1 MNFELKT
8 TKQKVLVSIASV
20 ATIAAL
26 GAGFAFA
33 NGAFA
38 PKASPAAPTAPITQS
53 DKVKVDRFALS
64 TDSIAKAAANLTF
77 AGYDVSVT
85 NPISVSAKD
94 GHVMVTET
102 SNDTAANNVWYAPR
116 RAAAIAARLA
126 ETEVVTD
133 SATTPIKDITYV
145 VTDADNNVKIA
156 VTQETTAPAVADAGT
171 QSPIATDDTV
181 DTSKTVTDEVTT
193 TEADAIKKAQP
204 TKEEVAATPAKTD
217 EEKTADAE
225 KAKESAPATDT
236 VLNNST
242 GFVMSDD
249 THEGLTDTEK
259 ANVGTSGGK
268 AVTDPEGTV
277 ITPAAPTPKQENAT
291 EPAAPAPEKT
301 DNSGSTE
308 TNSTTSNTN
317 NTTSNNSSGHNG
329 DSNYSSTHEKRP
341 VYRTDKRW
349 VVDRKAWSE
358 KKQVGDHYHTSDG
371 ADFYSDAE
379 LNAYLKKHDVSY
391 SVVPDYE
398 TVYHE
403 EQGHWEYDQVI
414 DHYE

>member
-1 MNFELKT
+1 MKLELKT
-8 TKQKVLVSIASV
+8 TKQKAIASV
-20 ATIAAL
+20 AAVATVAAI
-26 GAGFAFA
+26 GAGFVFV

-38 PKASPAAPTAPITQS
+38 PKANPSAPTEITQS
-53 DKVKVDRFALS
+53 DKVKVDRFVLS
-64 TDSIAKAAANLTF
+64 TDAIAKAAANLTF

-145 VTDADNNVKIA
+145 VTDADSNVKIA

-171 QSPIATDDTV
+171 QAPIATDDTV
-181 DTSKTVTDEVTT
+181 DTSKTITEEVTT

-204 TKEEVAATPAKTD
+204 TKEEVEATPAKTD
-217 EEKTADAE
+217 DEKTADAE
-225 KAKESAPATDT
+225 KAKETAPATDT

-242 GFVMSDD
+242 GFIMSDD

-268 AVTDPEGTV
+268 AVTDPEGAA
-277 ITPAAPTPKQENAT
+277 ITPAAPAPKQENAT
-291 EPAAPAPEKT
+291 EPAEPT
-301 DNSGSTE
+301 SNSGSTE
-308 TNSTTSNTN
+308 TTTSSNTNTGTTSN
-317 NTTSNNSSGHNG
+317 SGSDYNSS
-329 DSNYSSTHEKRP
+329 SSSSSTPSQPAQREKQ
-341 VYRTDKRW
+341 Y
-349 VVDRKAWSE
+349 VVDVYAWDE
-358 KKQVGDHYHTSDG
+358 KVKVGVKIVCSDG
-371 ADFYSDAE
+371 YVCHTEDE
-379 LNAYLKKHDVSY
+379 LDAYLHKHDVSY
-391 SVVPDYE
+391 SVLDDYKIVHHDE
-398 TVYHE
+398 K
-403 EQGHWEYDQVI
+403 GHWEQYQVL

>member
-85 NPISVSAKD
+85 NPISVSAND

-156 VTQETTAPAVADAGT
+156 VTQETPAPAVAEAGE

-181 DTSKTVTDEVTT
+181 DTSKTVTEEVTT

-225 KAKESAPATDT
+225 KANESAPTTDT

-242 GFVMSDD
+242 GFIMSDD
-249 THEGLTDTEK
+249 THDGLSDTEK

-268 AVTDPEGTV
+268 AVTDPEGTA
-277 ITPAAPTPKQENAT
+277 ITPATPAPKQENAT
-291 EPAAPAPEKT
+291 EPVTPAS
-301 DNSGSTE
+301 NGGSTE
-308 TNSTTSNTN
+308 TNNTTSSNTGTTSN
-317 NTTSNNSSGHNG
+317 SGSGYNSS
-329 DSNYSSTHEKRP
+329 SSSSSTPSRRP

-358 KKQVGDHYHTSDG
+358 KVKVGAKIVCSDG
-371 ADFYSDAE
+371 YVCYTEDE
-379 LNAYLKKHDVSY
+379 LDAYLHKHDVSY
-391 SVVPDYE
+391 SVVDDYK

-403 EQGHWEYDQVI
+403 EQGHWEEYQVL

>member
-1 MNFELKT
+1 MKFELKT
-8 TKQKVLVSIASV
+8 TKQKAIASV
-20 ATIAAL
+20 AAVATVAAI
-26 GAGFAFA
+26 GAGFVFV

-38 PKASPAAPTAPITQS
+38 PKANPSAPTAITQS
-53 DKVKVDRFALS
+53 DKVKVDRFVLS
-64 TDSIAKAAANLTF
+64 TDAIAKAAANLTF

-85 NPISVSAKD
+85 NQISVSAKD

-102 SNDTAANNVWYAPR
+102 SSDTAANNVWYAPR

-171 QSPIATDDTV
+171 QAPIATDDTV

-204 TKEEVAATPAKTD
+204 TKEEVAATQAKTD

-225 KAKESAPATDT
+225 KAKETAPTTDT

-242 GFVMSDD
+242 GFIMSED
-249 THEGLTDTEK
+249 THDGLTDTEK

-268 AVTDPEGTV
+268 AVTDPEGTA
-277 ITPAAPTPKQENAT
+277 ITPAAPEPKQENAT
-291 EPAAPAPEKT
+291 EPAAPAPENT
-301 DNSGSTE
+301 NNSGSAE
-308 TNSTTSNTN
+308 TNSTTSN
-317 NTTSNNSSGHNG
+317 SGSGYNSS
-329 DSNYSSTHEKRP
+329 SSSSYYSVPAQPTQREKH
-341 VYRTDKRW
+341 Y
-349 VVDRKAWSE
+349 VVDVYAWDE
-358 KKQVGDHYHTSDG
+358 KVKIGVKIVCSDG
-371 ADFYSDAE
+371 YVCHTEDE
-379 LNAYLKKHDVSY
+379 LDAYLHKHDVSY
-391 SVVPDYE
+391 SVVDDYKIVHHDE
-398 TVYHE
+398 K
-403 EQGHWEYDQVI
+403 GHWE
-414 DHYE
+414 

>member
-1 MNFELKT
+1 MKFELKT
-8 TKQKVLVSIASV
+8 TKQKAIASV
-20 ATIAAL
+20 AAVATVAAI
-26 GAGFAFA
+26 GAGFVFV

-38 PKASPAAPTAPITQS
+38 PKANPSAPTAITQS

-64 TDSIAKAAANLTF
+64 TDAIAKAAANLTF
-77 AGYDVSVT
+77 SGYDVSVT

-156 VTQETTAPAVADAGT
+156 VTQETTAPAVAEAGE

-181 DTSKTVTDEVTT
+181 DTSKTVTEEVTT

-204 TKEEVAATPAKTD
+204 TKEEVAETPAKTD

-249 THEGLTDTEK
+249 THDGLTDTEK
-259 ANVGTSGGK
+259 DNVGTSGGK
-268 AVTDPEGTV
+268 AVTDPEGV
-277 ITPAAPTPKQENAT
+277 AITPAAPEPKQENT
-291 EPAAPAPEKT
+291 TDPTAPASNGGSTKT
-301 DNSGSTE
+301 TTSSNTNTGTTSNSGSDY
-308 TNSTTSNTN
+308 
-317 NTTSNNSSGHNG
+317 NSS
-329 DSNYSSTHEKRP
+329 SSSSYTPSQPAQREKQ
-341 VYRTDKRW
+341 Y
-349 VVDRKAWSE
+349 VVDVYAWDE
-358 KKQVGDHYHTSDG
+358 KVKVGVKIVCSDG
-371 ADFYSDAE
+371 YVCHTEDE
-379 LNAYLKKHDVSY
+379 LDAYLHKHDVSY
-391 SVVPDYE
+391 SVVDDYKIVHHDE
-398 TVYHE
+398 K
-403 EQGHWEYDQVI
+403 GHWEQYQVL

>member
-156 VTQETTAPAVADAGT
+156 VTQETTASAVADAGT
-171 QSPIATDDTV
+171 QAPIATDDTV

-225 KAKESAPATDT
+225 KAKETAPATDT

-242 GFVMSDD
+242 GFIMSED
-249 THEGLTDTEK
+249 THDGLTDTEK
-259 ANVGTSGGK
+259 YNVGTSGGK
-268 AVTDPEGTV
+268 AVTDPEGAA
-277 ITPAAPTPKQENAT
+277 ITPAAPAPKQENAT
-291 EPAAPAPEKT
+291 EPAAPAPENT
-301 DNSGSTE
+301 NNAGPAE
-308 TNSTTSNTN
+308 TNSTTSN
-317 NTTSNNSSGHNG
+317 SSSGYKG
-329 DSNYSSTHEKRP
+329 GSSSTSTPEKRP
-341 VYRTDKRW
+341 VYRTESRW

-358 KKQVGDHYHTSDG
+358 KVPDGYHYHTSDG
-371 ADFYSDAE
+371 VDLYSDAE
-379 LNAYLKKHDVSY
+379 LIAYLKKHDVSY
-391 SVVPDYE
+391 SAVDDYN

-403 EQGHWEYDQVI
+403 EQGHWEEYQVL

>member
-102 SNDTAANNVWYAPR
+102 SNDTAANNIWYAPR

-156 VTQETTAPAVADAGT
+156 VTQETTAPAVAEAGT
-171 QSPIATDDTV
+171 QAPIATDDTV
-181 DTSKTVTDEVTT
+181 DTSKTVTEEVTT

-242 GFVMSDD
+242 GFIMSDD

-291 EPAAPAPEKT
+291 EPAAPAPENT
-301 DNSGSTE
+301 NNSGSTE
-308 TNSTTSNTN
+308 TNSTTSN
-317 NTTSNNSSGHNG
+317 SGSGYNSS
-329 DSNYSSTHEKRP
+329 SSSSSTHEKRP
-341 VYRTDKRW
+341 VYRTEKRW
-349 VVDRKAWSE
+349 VVDRAAWSE
-358 KKQVGDHYHTSDG
+358 KQHFRDKIICSDG
-371 ADFYSDAE
+371 YVCYTQAE
-379 LNAYLKKHDVSY
+379 INAYLQDHDVSY

>member
-1 MNFELKT
+1 MKFELKT
-8 TKQKVLVSIASV
+8 TKQKAIASV
-20 ATIAAL
+20 AAVATVAAI
-26 GAGFAFA
+26 GAGFVFV

-38 PKASPAAPTAPITQS
+38 PKANPSAPTAITQS

-64 TDSIAKAAANLTF
+64 TDAISKAAANLTF

-156 VTQETTAPAVADAGT
+156 VTQETTAPAVTEAGE

-225 KAKESAPATDT
+225 KAKESAPKTDT

-242 GFVMSDD
+242 GFIMSDD

-268 AVTDPEGTV
+268 AVTDPDGTA
-277 ITPAAPTPKQENAT
+277 ITPAAPAPKQENVT
-291 EPAAPAPEKT
+291 EPAAPAPENT
-301 DNSGSTE
+301 NNSSSTE
-308 TNSTTSNTN
+308 TN
-317 NTTSNNSSGHNG
+317 NTTSNSS
-329 DSNYSSTHEKRP
+329 SNHSGGSSYSSTPEKHP

-358 KKQVGDHYHTSDG
+358 KVPDGYHYHTSDG
-371 ADFYSDAE
+371 VDLYSDAE
-379 LNAYLKKHDVSY
+379 LIAYLKKHDVSY
-391 SVVPDYE
+391 SAVDDYK
-398 TVYHE
+398 TVYHD
-403 EQGHWEYDQVI
+403 EQGHWEEYQVI

>member
-1 MNFELKT
+1 MKFELKT

-64 TDSIAKAAANLTF
+64 TDAIAKATANLTF

-145 VTDADNNVKIA
+145 VTDTDNNVKIA
-156 VTQETTAPAVADAGT
+156 VTQETTAPAVSDAGE

-193 TEADAIKKAQP
+193 TEADTVKKAQP

-249 THEGLTDTEK
+249 THEGLSDTEK

-268 AVTDPEGTV
+268 AVTDPDGAA
-277 ITPAAPTPKQENAT
+277 ITPATPAPKQENTT
-291 EPAAPAPEKT
+291 EPAAPAPENT
-301 DNSGSTE
+301 NNAGPTE
-308 TNSTTSNTN
+308 TN
-317 NTTSNNSSGHNG
+317 NTTSNSGSGYNSS
-329 DSNYSSTHEKRP
+329 SSFSSTHEKRP
-341 VYRTDKRW
+341 VYSTEKRW
-349 VVDRKAWSE
+349 VVDRAAWNE
-358 KKQVGDHYHTSDG
+358 KKQVGSHYHTSDG
-371 ADFYSDAE
+371 ADFYSNAE
-379 LNAYLKKHDVSY
+379 LIAYLKKNVDVSY
-391 SVVPDYE
+391 SVVPDYD
-398 TVYHE
+398 TVYHD
-403 EQGHWEYDQVI
+403 EQGHWEEYQVI

>member
-85 NPISVSAKD
+85 NPISVSAND

-156 VTQETTAPAVADAGT
+156 VTQETTAPAVAEAGE

-181 DTSKTVTDEVTT
+181 DTSKTVTEEVTT

-225 KAKESAPATDT
+225 KAKESAPTTDT

-242 GFVMSDD
+242 GFIMSDD

-268 AVTDPEGTV
+268 AVTDPEGAA
-277 ITPAAPTPKQENAT
+277 ITPAAPAPKQENAT

-301 DNSGSTE
+301 DNGGSAE
-308 TNSTTSNTN
+308 TNSTTSNSGSGYN
-317 NTTSNNSSGHNG
+317 GGSSSN
-329 DSNYSSTHEKRP
+329 STHEKRP

-358 KKQVGDHYHTSDG
+358 KVKVGVKIVCSDG
-371 ADFYSDAE
+371 YVCHTEDE
-379 LNAYLKKHDVSY
+379 LDAYLHKHDVSY
-391 SVVPDYE
+391 SVVDEYD

-403 EQGHWEYDQVI
+403 EQGHWEEYQVL

>member
-1 MNFELKT
+1 MKFELKT
-8 TKQKVLVSIASV
+8 TKQKAIASV
-20 ATIAAL
+20 AAVATVAAI
-26 GAGFAFA
+26 GAGFVFV

-38 PKASPAAPTAPITQS
+38 PKANPSAPAPITQS

-64 TDSIAKAAANLTF
+64 TDAIAKAAANITF

-156 VTQETTAPAVADAGT
+156 VTQETTAPAVAEAGT
-171 QSPIATDDTV
+171 QAPIAIDDTV

-225 KAKESAPATDT
+225 KAKETAPATDT

-242 GFVMSDD
+242 GFIMSDD
-249 THEGLTDTEK
+249 THDGLSDTEK
-259 ANVGTSGGK
+259 SNVGTSGGK

-277 ITPAAPTPKQENAT
+277 ITPAAPAPKQENAT
-291 EPAAPAPEKT
+291 EPAAPAPENT
-301 DNSGSTE
+301 NNAGPAE
-308 TNSTTSNTN
+308 TNSTTSN
-317 NTTSNNSSGHNG
+317 SGSDYNSS
-329 DSNYSSTHEKRP
+329 SSSSSTHEKRP
-341 VYRTDKRW
+341 VYRTDRKW
-349 VVDRKAWSE
+349 VVDRPAWSE

-379 LNAYLKKHDVSY
+379 LDAYLNKHVDVSF
-391 SVVPDYE
+391 SVVPDYQ

-403 EQGHWEYDQVI
+403 EQGHWEEYQVI

>member
-1 MNFELKT
+1 MKFELKT
-8 TKQKVLVSIASV
+8 TKQKAIASV
-20 ATIAAL
+20 AAVATVAAI

-38 PKASPAAPTAPITQS
+38 PKANPSAPTAITQS

-64 TDSIAKAAANLTF
+64 TDAIAKAAANLTF
-77 AGYDVSVT
+77 AGYDVSAT

-102 SNDTAANNVWYAPR
+102 SSDTAANNVWYAPR

-156 VTQETTAPAVADAGT
+156 VTQETTAPAVAEAGT
-171 QSPIATDDTV
+171 QAPIATDDTV

-204 TKEEVAATPAKTD
+204 TKEEVASTPAKTD

-225 KAKESAPATDT
+225 KAKETAPATDT

-242 GFVMSDD
+242 GFVMSED
-249 THEGLTDTEK
+249 THDGLSDAEK

-268 AVTDPEGTV
+268 AVTDPEGTA
-277 ITPAAPTPKQENAT
+277 ITPATPAPKQENAT
-291 EPAAPAPEKT
+291 EPAAPAPENT
-301 DNSGSTE
+301 NNSGSTE
-308 TNSTTSNTN
+308 TNSTTSN
-317 NTTSNNSSGHNG
+317 SGSGYNSS
-329 DSNYSSTHEKRP
+329 SSSSSTHEKRP
-341 VYRTDKRW
+341 VYRTDRKW
-349 VVDRKAWSE
+349 VVDRPAWSE

-379 LNAYLKKHDVSY
+379 LDAYLNKHVDVSF
-391 SVVPDYE
+391 SVVPDYQ

-403 EQGHWEYDQVI
+403 EQGHWEEYQVI

>member
-1 MNFELKT
+1 MKFELKT
-8 TKQKVLVSIASV
+8 TKQKAIASV
-20 ATIAAL
+20 AAVATVAAI
-26 GAGFAFA
+26 GAGFVFV

-38 PKASPAAPTAPITQS
+38 PKANPSAPTAITQS

-64 TDSIAKAAANLTF
+64 TDAIAKAAANLTF
-77 AGYDVSVT
+77 AGYDVSVA

-171 QSPIATDDTV
+171 QAPIATDDTV

-204 TKEEVAATPAKTD
+204 TKEEVALTPAKTG

-225 KAKESAPATDT
+225 KAKETAPATDT

-242 GFVMSDD
+242 GFVMSED
-249 THEGLTDTEK
+249 THDGLSDAEK

-268 AVTDPEGTV
+268 AVTDPEGTA
-277 ITPAAPTPKQENAT
+277 ITPATPAPKQENVT
-291 EPAAPAPEKT
+291 EPAAPAPE
-301 DNSGSTE
+301 N
-308 TNSTTSNTN
+308 TNNAGQEETN
-317 NTTSNNSSGHNG
+317 NTTSNSGSGYNSS
-329 DSNYSSTHEKRP
+329 SSSSSTPEKRP

-358 KKQVGDHYHTSDG
+358 KVKVGGHYHTSDG
-371 ADFYSDAE
+371 VDLYSEAE

-403 EQGHWEYDQVI
+403 EQGHWEEYQVI

>member
-1 MNFELKT
+1 MKFELKT
-8 TKQKVLVSIASV
+8 TKQKAIASV
-20 ATIAAL
+20 AAVATVAAI
-26 GAGFAFA
+26 GAGFVFV

-38 PKASPAAPTAPITQS
+38 PKANPSAPTAITQS

-64 TDSIAKAAANLTF
+64 TDAIAKAAANLTF
-77 AGYDVSVT
+77 AGYDVSVA
-85 NPISVSAKD
+85 NPISVSVKD

-156 VTQETTAPAVADAGT
+156 VTQETTAPAVADAGE

-181 DTSKTVTDEVTT
+181 DTSKTVTEEVTT
-193 TEADAIKKAQP
+193 TEADTIKKAQP

-268 AVTDPEGTV
+268 EVTDPEGTV
-277 ITPAAPTPKQENAT
+277 ITPATPAPKQENTT
-291 EPAAPAPEKT
+291 EPAVPAPENT
-301 DNSGSTE
+301 NNAGPTE
-308 TNSTTSNTN
+308 TN
-317 NTTSNNSSGHNG
+317 NTTSNSGSGYNSS
-329 DSNYSSTHEKRP
+329 SSSSFTPEKRP

-358 KKQVGDHYHTSDG
+358 KVKVGGHYHTSDG
-371 ADFYSDAE
+371 VDLYSEAE

-403 EQGHWEYDQVI
+403 EQGHWEEYQVI

>member
-1 MNFELKT
+1 MKFELKT
-8 TKQKVLVSIASV
+8 TKQKAIASV
-20 ATIAAL
+20 AAVATVAAI
-26 GAGFAFA
+26 GAGLAFA
-33 NGAFA
+33 NGAFT
-38 PKASPAAPTAPITQS
+38 PKANPSAPTAITQS

-64 TDSIAKAAANLTF
+64 TDAIAKAAANLTF
-77 AGYDVSVT
+77 AGYDVSVA

-102 SNDTAANNVWYAPR
+102 SSDTAANNVWYAPR

-156 VTQETTAPAVADAGT
+156 VTQETTATAVAEAGT
-171 QSPIATDDTV
+171 QAPIATDDTV

-217 EEKTADAE
+217 DEKTADAE

-242 GFVMSDD
+242 GFIMSDD

-268 AVTDPEGTV
+268 AVTDPEGTA
-277 ITPAAPTPKQENAT
+277 ITPAAPEPKQENAT
-291 EPAAPAPEKT
+291 EPAAPAPENT
-301 DNSGSTE
+301 NNAGPAE
-308 TNSTTSNTN
+308 TNSTTSN
-317 NTTSNNSSGHNG
+317 SGYDYNSS
-329 DSNYSSTHEKRP
+329 SNSSSTPEKRP
-341 VYRTDKRW
+341 VYRTDRKW
-349 VVDRKAWSE
+349 VVDRKAWDE
-358 KKQVGDHYHTSDG
+358 KVRIGSKIVCSDG
-371 ADFYSDAE
+371 YVCYTQAE
-379 LNAYLKKHDVSY
+379 IIAYLKQHVDVSY
-391 SVVPDYE
+391 SVVDDYK
-398 TVYHE
+398 TVHHD
-403 EQGHWEYDQVI
+403 EQGHWEEYQVI

>member
-85 NPISVSAKD
+85 NPISVSAND

-156 VTQETTAPAVADAGT
+156 VTQEATAPAVADAGT
-171 QSPIATDDTV
+171 QVPIATDDTV
-181 DTSKTVTDEVTT
+181 DTSKTETTEVTT
-193 TEADAIKKAQP
+193 AEADTIKKAQP

-217 EEKTADAE
+217 DEKTADAE

-242 GFVMSDD
+242 GFIMSED

-277 ITPAAPTPKQENAT
+277 ITPAAPAPKQENAT
-291 EPAAPAPEKT
+291 EPAAPEKT
-301 DNSGSTE
+301 DNGGSAE
-308 TNSTTSNTN
+308 TNSTTSN
-317 NTTSNNSSGHNG
+317 SGSGYNSS
-329 DSNYSSTHEKRP
+329 SSSSSTHEKRP
-341 VYRTDKRW
+341 VYRTEKRW

-358 KKQVGDHYHTSDG
+358 KVPDGYHYHTSDG
-371 ADFYSDAE
+371 VDLYSDAE
-379 LNAYLKKHDVSY
+379 LIAYLKKHDVSY
-391 SVVPDYE
+391 SAVDDYK
-398 TVYHE
+398 TVYHD
-403 EQGHWEYDQVI
+403 EQGHWEYDQVL

>member
-156 VTQETTAPAVADAGT
+156 VTQETTAPAVAEAGT
-171 QSPIATDDTV
+171 QAPIATDDTV

-225 KAKESAPATDT
+225 KAKETAPATDT

-242 GFVMSDD
+242 GFIMSED
-249 THEGLTDTEK
+249 THDGLTDTEK
-259 ANVGTSGGK
+259 DNVGTSGGK
-268 AVTDPEGTV
+268 AVTDPEGAA

-291 EPAAPAPEKT
+291 EPAAPAPEKAESQT
-301 DNSGSTE
+301 ETNNTISNSGSGYNDGPSS
-308 TNSTTSNTN
+308 NSTP
-317 NTTSNNSSGHNG
+317 
-329 DSNYSSTHEKRP
+329 EKRP

-358 KKQVGDHYHTSDG
+358 KVLVGGHYHTSDG
-371 ADFYSDAE
+371 VDLYSDAE
-379 LNAYLKKHDVSY
+379 LSAYLDDHDVSY
-391 SVVPDYE
+391 SAVDDYK

-403 EQGHWEYDQVI
+403 EQGHWEEYQVL

>member
-1 MNFELKT
+1 MKFELKT
-8 TKQKVLVSIASV
+8 TKQKAIASV
-20 ATIAAL
+20 AAVATVAAI
-26 GAGFAFA
+26 GAGFVFV

-38 PKASPAAPTAPITQS
+38 PKANPSAPTAITQS

-64 TDSIAKAAANLTF
+64 ADAIAKATANLTF
-77 AGYDVSVT
+77 SGYDVSVT

-156 VTQETTAPAVADAGT
+156 VTQKTTASAVTDAGT
-171 QSPIATDDTV
+171 QAPIATDDTV

-204 TKEEVAATPAKTD
+204 TKEEVVATPAKTD

-225 KAKESAPATDT
+225 KAKESAPTTDT
-236 VLNNST
+236 ILNNST
-242 GFVMSDD
+242 GFIMSED
-249 THEGLTDTEK
+249 THDGLSDTEK
-259 ANVGTSGGK
+259 SNVGTSGGK
-268 AVTDPEGTV
+268 AVTDPEGTA
-277 ITPAAPTPKQENAT
+277 ITPAAPEPKQENAT
-291 EPAAPAPEKT
+291 EPAAPAPENT
-301 DNSGSTE
+301 NNAGPAD
-308 TNSTTSNTN
+308 TNSTTSN
-317 NTTSNNSSGHNG
+317 SGSGYNSS
-329 DSNYSSTHEKRP
+329 SSSSSTHEKRP

-358 KKQVGDHYHTSDG
+358 KKHVSDHYHTSDG
-371 ADFYSDAE
+371 ADFYSNTE
-379 LNAYLKKHDVSY
+379 LIAYLKKHVDVSY

-403 EQGHWEYDQVI
+403 EQGHWEEYQVI

>member
-1 MNFELKT
+1 MKFELKT
-8 TKQKVLVSIASV
+8 TKQKAIASV
-20 ATIAAL
+20 AAVATVAAI
-26 GAGFAFA
+26 GTGFVFV

-38 PKASPAAPTAPITQS
+38 PKANPSAPTAITQS

-64 TDSIAKAAANLTF
+64 TDAIAKATANITF
-77 AGYDVSVT
+77 SGYDVSVT

-156 VTQETTAPAVADAGT
+156 VTQETTAPAVAEAGT
-171 QSPIATDDTV
+171 QAPIATDDTV

-225 KAKESAPATDT
+225 KAKESAPKTDT

-242 GFVMSDD
+242 GFIMSDD

-268 AVTDPEGTV
+268 AVTDPDGTA
-277 ITPAAPTPKQENAT
+277 ITPAAPAPKQENVT
-291 EPAAPAPEKT
+291 EPAAPAPENT
-301 DNSGSTE
+301 NNSSSTE
-308 TNSTTSNTN
+308 TN
-317 NTTSNNSSGHNG
+317 NTTSNSSSSHSGG
-329 DSNYSSTHEKRP
+329 SSYSSTPEKHP

-358 KKQVGDHYHTSDG
+358 KVKVGGHYHTSDG
-371 ADFYSDAE
+371 RDFYTEDE
-379 LNAYLKKHDVSY
+379 MEAYLQDHDVSY

>member
-102 SNDTAANNVWYAPR
+102 SSDTAANNVWYAPR

-156 VTQETTAPAVADAGT
+156 VTQETTAPAVAEAGE

-181 DTSKTVTDEVTT
+181 DTSKTVTEEVTT

-204 TKEEVAATPAKTD
+204 TKEEVEATPAKTD

-242 GFVMSDD
+242 GFIMSDD
-249 THEGLTDTEK
+249 THDGLSDTEK

-291 EPAAPAPEKT
+291 EPAAPAPENT
-301 DNSGSTE
+301 NNSGSTE
-308 TNSTTSNTN
+308 TN
-317 NTTSNNSSGHNG
+317 NTTSNSGSGYNSS
-329 DSNYSSTHEKRP
+329 SSSSSTHEKRP

-358 KKQVGDHYHTSDG
+358 KVKVGGHYHTSDG
-371 ADFYSDAE
+371 RDFYTEDE
-379 LNAYLKKHDVSY
+379 MEAYLQDHDVSY

>member
-102 SNDTAANNVWYAPR
+102 SNDTAANNVWYTPR

-145 VTDADNNVKIA
+145 VTDTDNNVKIA
-156 VTQETTAPAVADAGT
+156 VTQETTAPAVAEAGE

-181 DTSKTVTDEVTT
+181 DTSKTVTAEVTT
-193 TEADAIKKAQP
+193 TEADAIKKVQP
-204 TKEEVAATPAKTD
+204 TKEEVEATPTKTD

-242 GFVMSDD
+242 GFIMSND
-249 THEGLTDTEK
+249 THDGLTDTEK

-277 ITPAAPTPKQENAT
+277 ITPATPAPKQENAT
-291 EPAAPAPEKT
+291 EQAAPAPEKT
-301 DNSGSTE
+301 DNGGSAE
-308 TNSTTSNTN
+308 TNSTTSN
-317 NTTSNNSSGHNG
+317 SGSDYNSSSS
-329 DSNYSSTHEKRP
+329 SNSTHEKRP
-341 VYRTDKRW
+341 VYRTEKRW

-358 KKQVGDHYHTSDG
+358 KVPDGYHYHTSDG
-371 ADFYSDAE
+371 VDLYSDAE
-379 LNAYLKKHDVSY
+379 LIAYLKKHDVSY
-391 SVVPDYE
+391 SAVDDYK

-403 EQGHWEYDQVI
+403 EQGHWEEYQVL

>member
-1 MNFELKT
+1 MKFELKT
-8 TKQKVLVSIASV
+8 TKQKAIASV
-20 ATIAAL
+20 AAVATVAAI
-26 GAGFAFA
+26 GAGFVFV

-38 PKASPAAPTAPITQS
+38 PKANPSAPTAITQS

-64 TDSIAKAAANLTF
+64 TDAIAKAAANLTF
-77 AGYDVSVT
+77 AGYDVSVA

-156 VTQETTAPAVADAGT
+156 VTQETTAPAVEDAGT
-171 QSPIATDDTV
+171 QAPIATDDTV

-204 TKEEVAATPAKTD
+204 TKEEVAATQVKTD

-249 THEGLTDTEK
+249 THDGLTDTEK
-259 ANVGTSGGK
+259 DNVGTSGGK
-268 AVTDPEGTV
+268 AVTDPEGTA
-277 ITPAAPTPKQENAT
+277 ITPAAPEPKQENAT
-291 EPAAPAPEKT
+291 EPAAPAPENT
-301 DNSGSTE
+301 NNAGPAE
-308 TNSTTSNTN
+308 TNSTTSN
-317 NTTSNNSSGHNG
+317 SGSGYNSS
-329 DSNYSSTHEKRP
+329 SSSSSTHEKRP
-341 VYRTDKRW
+341 VYRTDRKW
-349 VVDRKAWSE
+349 IVDRKAFSE
-358 KKQVGDHYHTSDG
+358 KVKVGIKIVCSDG
-371 ADFYSDAE
+371 YVCHTQAE
-379 LNAYLKKHDVSY
+379 INEYLQDHDVSY
-391 SVVPDYE
+391 SVVDDYE

-403 EQGHWEYDQVI
+403 EQGHWEEYQVI

>member
-193 TEADAIKKAQP
+193 TEADAIKKAQL

-291 EPAAPAPEKT
+291 EPAAPAPENT
-301 DNSGSTE
+301 NNSGSTE
-308 TNSTTSNTN
+308 TNS
-317 NTTSNNSSGHNG
+317 TTSNNSSGHNG

-341 VYRTDKRW
+341 VYRTEKRW
-349 VVDRKAWSE
+349 VVDRAAWSE
-358 KKQVGDHYHTSDG
+358 KQHFRDKIICSDG
-371 ADFYSDAE
+371 YVCYTQAE
-379 LNAYLKKHDVSY
+379 INAYLQDHDVSY
-391 SVVPDYE
+391 SVVPDYQ

>member
-85 NPISVSAKD
+85 NPISVSAND

-156 VTQETTAPAVADAGT
+156 VTQETTAPAVAEAGE

-181 DTSKTVTDEVTT
+181 DTSKTVTEEVTT

-242 GFVMSDD
+242 GFIMSED
-249 THEGLTDTEK
+249 THDGLSDTEK
-259 ANVGTSGGK
+259 SNVGTSGGK
-268 AVTDPEGTV
+268 AVTDPEGTA
-277 ITPAAPTPKQENAT
+277 ITPATPAPKQENAT
-291 EPAAPAPEKT
+291 ETVAPAPENTNKG
-301 DNSGSTE
+301 GSAE
-308 TNSTTSNTN
+308 TNSTTSN
-317 NTTSNNSSGHNG
+317 SGSDYNSSSS
-329 DSNYSSTHEKRP
+329 SNSTHEKRP
-341 VYRTDKRW
+341 VYRTEKRW

-358 KKQVGDHYHTSDG
+358 KVPDGYHYHTSDG
-371 ADFYSDAE
+371 VDLYSDAE
-379 LNAYLKKHDVSY
+379 LIAYLKKHDVSY
-391 SVVPDYE
+391 SAVDDYK
-398 TVYHE
+398 TVYHD

>member
-1 MNFELKT
+1 MKFELKT
-8 TKQKVLVSIASV
+8 TKQKAIASV
-20 ATIAAL
+20 AAVATVAAI
-26 GAGFAFA
+26 GAGFVFV

-38 PKASPAAPTAPITQS
+38 PKANPSAPTAITQS

-64 TDSIAKAAANLTF
+64 TDAIVKAAANLTF

-102 SNDTAANNVWYAPR
+102 SSDTAANNVWYAPR

-145 VTDADNNVKIA
+145 VNDANNNVKIA
-156 VTQETTAPAVADAGT
+156 VTQEITAPAVAEAGT
-171 QSPIATDDTV
+171 QAPIATDDTV

-193 TEADAIKKAQP
+193 AEADAIKKAQP

-249 THEGLTDTEK
+249 THDGLTDTEK
-259 ANVGTSGGK
+259 DNVGTSGGK

-291 EPAAPAPEKT
+291 EPAAPAPENT
-301 DNSGSTE
+301 NNSGSTE
-308 TNSTTSNTN
+308 TNSATSNSGSDY
-317 NTTSNNSSGHNG
+317 TSSS
-329 DSNYSSTHEKRP
+329 SSSYYSAPAQPTQREKH
-341 VYRTDKRW
+341 Y
-349 VVDRKAWSE
+349 VVDVYGWDE
-358 KKQVGDHYHTSDG
+358 KVPNGYHYHTSDG
-371 ADFYSDAE
+371 VDLYSDAE
-379 LNAYLKKHDVSY
+379 LNAYLDDHDVSY
-391 SVVPDYE
+391 SAVDDYKIVHHDE
-398 TVYHE
+398 K
-403 EQGHWEYDQVI
+403 GHWE
-414 DHYE
+414 

>member
-1 MNFELKT
+1 MKFELKT
-8 TKQKVLVSIASV
+8 TKQKAIASV
-20 ATIAAL
+20 AAVATVAAI
-26 GAGFAFA
+26 GAGFVFV

-38 PKASPAAPTAPITQS
+38 PKANPSAPTAITQS

-64 TDSIAKAAANLTF
+64 TDAIAKAAANLTF
-77 AGYDVSVT
+77 SGYDVSVT

-156 VTQETTAPAVADAGT
+156 VTQETTASAVADAGT
-171 QSPIATDDTV
+171 QAPIATDDTV

-291 EPAAPAPEKT
+291 EPAAPAPENT
-301 DNSGSTE
+301 NNAGPAD
-308 TNSTTSNTN
+308 TNSTTSNSGSGYN
-317 NTTSNNSSGHNG
+317 SNSS
-329 DSNYSSTHEKRP
+329 YSSTHEKRP
-341 VYRTDKRW
+341 VYRTEKRW
-349 VVDRKAWSE
+349 VVDRAAWSE
-358 KKQVGDHYHTSDG
+358 KQHFRDKIICSDG
-371 ADFYSDAE
+371 YVCYTQAE
-379 LNAYLKKHDVSY
+379 INAYLQDHDVSY
-391 SVVPDYE
+391 SVVPDYK

>member
-1 MNFELKT
+1 MKFELKT
-8 TKQKVLVSIASV
+8 TKQKAIASV
-20 ATIAAL
+20 AAVATVAAI
-26 GAGFAFA
+26 GAGFVFV

-38 PKASPAAPTAPITQS
+38 PKANPSAPTTAITQS

-64 TDSIAKAAANLTF
+64 TDAIAKATANLTF

-156 VTQETTAPAVADAGT
+156 VIQETTAPAVAEAGT
-171 QSPIATDDTV
+171 QVPIATDDTV

-291 EPAAPAPEKT
+291 EPAAPAPENT
-301 DNSGSTE
+301 NNSSSTE
-308 TNSTTSNTN
+308 TN
-317 NTTSNNSSGHNG
+317 NTTSNSSSSHSG
-329 DSNYSSTHEKRP
+329 DSSYSSTPEKHP

-403 EQGHWEYDQVI
+403 EQGHWEEYQVI

>member
-38 PKASPAAPTAPITQS
+38 PKASPAAPTAITQS

-64 TDSIAKAAANLTF
+64 TDAIAKTAANLTF

-85 NPISVSAKD
+85 NPISVSAND

-156 VTQETTAPAVADAGT
+156 VTQETTAPAVAEAGE

-181 DTSKTVTDEVTT
+181 DTSKTVTEEVTT

-204 TKEEVAATPAKTD
+204 TKEEVEATPAKTD

-242 GFVMSDD
+242 GFIMSDD
-249 THEGLTDTEK
+249 THDGLTDTEK

-268 AVTDPEGTV
+268 AVTDPYGTA

-291 EPAAPAPEKT
+291 EPTAPAPENT
-301 DNSGSTE
+301 NNSSSTE
-308 TNSTTSNTN
+308 TN
-317 NTTSNNSSGHNG
+317 NTTSNSSSSHSGG
-329 DSNYSSTHEKRP
+329 SSYSSTPEKHP

-358 KKQVGDHYHTSDG
+358 KVPDGYHYHTSDG
-371 ADFYSDAE
+371 VDLYSDAE
-379 LNAYLKKHDVSY
+379 LIAYLKKHDVSY
-391 SVVPDYE
+391 SAVDDYK

-403 EQGHWEYDQVI
+403 EQGHWEEYQVL

>member
-1 MNFELKT
+1 MKFELKT
-8 TKQKVLVSIASV
+8 TKQKAIASV
-20 ATIAAL
+20 AAVATVAAI
-26 GAGFAFA
+26 GAGFVFV
-33 NGAFA
+33 NGTFA
-38 PKASPAAPTAPITQS
+38 PKANPSAPTAITQS

-64 TDSIAKAAANLTF
+64 TDAISKATANLTF

-156 VTQETTAPAVADAGT
+156 VTQETTAPAVAEAGT
-171 QSPIATDDTV
+171 QAPIATDDTV

-225 KAKESAPATDT
+225 KAKETAPATDT

-277 ITPAAPTPKQENAT
+277 ITPAAPTPKHENAT
-291 EPAAPAPEKT
+291 EPAAPAPENT
-301 DNSGSTE
+301 NNSSSTE
-308 TNSTTSNTN
+308 TN
-317 NTTSNNSSGHNG
+317 NTTSNSGSGYNSS
-329 DSNYSSTHEKRP
+329 SSSSSTHEKHP

-403 EQGHWEYDQVI
+403 EQGHWEEYQVI

>member
-156 VTQETTAPAVADAGT
+156 VTQETTASAVADAGT
-171 QSPIATDDTV
+171 QAPIATDDTV

-291 EPAAPAPEKT
+291 EPAAPAPENT
-301 DNSGSTE
+301 NNSSSTE
-308 TNSTTSNTN
+308 TN
-317 NTTSNNSSGHNG
+317 NTTSNSSSSHSGG
-329 DSNYSSTHEKRP
+329 SSYSSTPEKHP

-358 KKQVGDHYHTSDG
+358 KVPDGGHYHTSDG
-371 ADFYSDAE
+371 VDLYSDAE
-379 LNAYLKKHDVSY
+379 LIAYLKKHDVSY
-391 SVVPDYE
+391 SAVDDYK

-403 EQGHWEYDQVI
+403 EQGHWEEYQVL

>member
-156 VTQETTAPAVADAGT
+156 VTQETTAPAVAEAGT
-171 QSPIATDDTV
+171 QAPIATDDTV
-181 DTSKTVTDEVTT
+181 DTSKTVTEEVTT

-204 TKEEVAATPAKTD
+204 TKEEVEATPAKTD
-217 EEKTADAE
+217 DEKTADAE
-225 KAKESAPATDT
+225 KAKETAPATDT

-242 GFVMSDD
+242 GFIMSDD

-268 AVTDPEGTV
+268 AVTDPEGAA
-277 ITPAAPTPKQENAT
+277 ITPAAPAPKQENAT
-291 EPAAPAPEKT
+291 EPAAPAPENT
-301 DNSGSTE
+301 NNAGPAE
-308 TNSTTSNTN
+308 TNSTTSN
-317 NTTSNNSSGHNG
+317 SGSGYNNSS
-329 DSNYSSTHEKRP
+329 SSTPEKRP

-358 KKQVGDHYHTSDG
+358 KVEVGGHYHTSDG
-371 ADFYSDAE
+371 ADLYSESE
-379 LNAYLKKHDVSY
+379 LNAYLHKHDVSY
-391 SVVPDYE
+391 SVVPDYK

-403 EQGHWEYDQVI
+403 EQGHWEEYQVL

>member
-1 MNFELKT
+1 MKFELKT
-8 TKQKVLVSIASV
+8 TKQKAIASVATV

-33 NGAFA
+33 NGAFT
-38 PKASPAAPTAPITQS
+38 PKANPSAPTTITQS

-64 TDSIAKAAANLTF
+64 TDAIAKATANLTF
-77 AGYDVSVT
+77 AGYDVSAT

-291 EPAAPAPEKT
+291 EPAAPAPENT
-301 DNSGSTE
+301 NNSGSTE
-308 TNSTTSNTN
+308 TNSTTSN
-317 NTTSNNSSGHNG
+317 SGSGHNG

-371 ADFYSDAE
+371 VDLYSDAE
-379 LNAYLKKHDVSY
+379 LSAYLDDHDVSY
-391 SVVPDYE
+391 SVVPDYQ

>member
-1 MNFELKT
+1 MKFGLKT
-8 TKQKVLVSIASV
+8 TKQKAIASV
-20 ATIAAL
+20 AAVATVAAI
-26 GAGFAFA
+26 GAGFVFV

-38 PKASPAAPTAPITQS
+38 PKANPSAPTAITQS

-64 TDSIAKAAANLTF
+64 TDAIANAAANLTF
-77 AGYDVSVT
+77 AGYDVSVA

-102 SNDTAANNVWYAPR
+102 SSDTAANNVWYAPR

-156 VTQETTAPAVADAGT
+156 VTQETTAPAVAEAGE

-225 KAKESAPATDT
+225 KAKETAPATDT

-242 GFVMSDD
+242 GFVMSED
-249 THEGLTDTEK
+249 THEGLSDAEK

-268 AVTDPEGTV
+268 AVTDPEGAA
-277 ITPAAPTPKQENAT
+277 ITPAAPAPKQENAT
-291 EPAAPAPEKT
+291 EPAAPAPENT
-301 DNSGSTE
+301 NNSSSTE
-308 TNSTTSNTN
+308 TN
-317 NTTSNNSSGHNG
+317 NTTSNSSSGYHG
-329 DSNYSSTHEKRP
+329 GSSSSSNSTPEKHP
-341 VYRTDKRW
+341 VYRTEKRW
-349 VVDRKAWSE
+349 VVDRAAWSE
-358 KKQVGDHYHTSDG
+358 KKHVSDHYHTSDG
-371 ADFYSDAE
+371 ADFYSNAE
-379 LNAYLKKHDVSY
+379 LIAYLKKHVDVSY

-403 EQGHWEYDQVI
+403 EQGHWEEHQVI

>member
-156 VTQETTAPAVADAGT
+156 VTQETTAPAVAEAGE

-181 DTSKTVTDEVTT
+181 DTSKTVTEEVTT

-225 KAKESAPATDT
+225 KAKESAPTTDT

-242 GFVMSDD
+242 GFIMSDD

-291 EPAAPAPEKT
+291 EPAAPA
-301 DNSGSTE
+301 
-308 TNSTTSNTN
+308 SNGDN
-317 NTTSNNSSGHNG
+317 NTTSSNTNTGTTSNSGSDYNSS
-329 DSNYSSTHEKRP
+329 SSSSYTPSRRP
-341 VYRTDKRW
+341 VYRTDRKW
-349 VVDRKAWSE
+349 VVDRAAWDE
-358 KKQVGDHYHTSDG
+358 KVRIGSKIVCSDG
-371 ADFYSDAE
+371 YVCYTQAE
-379 LNAYLKKHDVSY
+379 IIAYLKQHVDVSY
-391 SVVPDYE
+391 SVVDDYK
-398 TVYHE
+398 TVHHD
-403 EQGHWEYDQVI
+403 EQGHWEEYQVI

>member
-1 MNFELKT
+1 MKFELKT
-8 TKQKVLVSIASV
+8 TKQKAIAGVAAV
-20 ATIAAL
+20 ATVAAI
-26 GAGFAFA
+26 GAGLAFA

-38 PKASPAAPTAPITQS
+38 PKANPSAPTAITQS

-64 TDSIAKAAANLTF
+64 TDAIAKAAANLTF
-77 AGYDVSVT
+77 SGYDVSVT

-126 ETEVVTD
+126 ETEVATD
-133 SATTPIKDITYV
+133 STTTPIKDITYV
-145 VTDADNNVKIA
+145 VADADNNVKIA

-171 QSPIATDDTV
+171 QAPIATDDTV
-181 DTSKTVTDEVTT
+181 DTSKTVTEEVTT

-242 GFVMSDD
+242 GFVMSED
-249 THEGLTDTEK
+249 THDGLSDTEK
-259 ANVGTSGGK
+259 SNVGTSGGK
-268 AVTDPEGTV
+268 AVTDPEGTA
-277 ITPAAPTPKQENAT
+277 ITPAAPEPKQENAT
-291 EPAAPAPEKT
+291 EPAAPSPENT
-301 DNSGSTE
+301 NNSSSTE
-308 TNSTTSNTN
+308 TN
-317 NTTSNNSSGHNG
+317 NTTSNSSSGYHG
-329 DSNYSSTHEKRP
+329 GSSYSSSSTPEKHP

-403 EQGHWEYDQVI
+403 EQGHWEEYQVI

>member
-1 MNFELKT
+1 MKFELKT
-8 TKQKVLVSIASV
+8 TKQKAIASV
-20 ATIAAL
+20 AAVATVAAI
-26 GAGFAFA
+26 GAGFVFI

-38 PKASPAAPTAPITQS
+38 PKANPSAPTAITQS

-64 TDSIAKAAANLTF
+64 TDAIAKAAANLTF

-94 GHVMVTET
+94 GHVMITET

-171 QSPIATDDTV
+171 QAPIATDDTV

-193 TEADAIKKAQP
+193 TEVDAIKKAQP
-204 TKEEVAATPAKTD
+204 TKEEVAATPAKTG

-268 AVTDPEGTV
+268 AVTDPEGTA
-277 ITPAAPTPKQENAT
+277 ITPAAPEPKQENTT
-291 EPAAPAPEKT
+291 EPAAPA
-301 DNSGSTE
+301 
-308 TNSTTSNTN
+308 SNGDN
-317 NTTSNNSSGHNG
+317 NTTSSNTNTGTTSSSGSSYNNSS
-329 DSNYSSTHEKRP
+329 SSTHEKRP

-358 KKQVGDHYHTSDG
+358 KKQVNSHYHTSDG

-379 LNAYLKKHDVSY
+379 LSAYLDDHDVSY